1 MVDRAGADRP
11 VSQGPLRSRKRR
23 QAGSRQPLW
32 QAAWAIMLAG
42 AGYAWSMNFQPA
54 REAFERQLAL
64 PEQLLVQALMQVADN
79 RTQAALEQI
88 DKLLSVSPNFRLAQL
103 IKGDLLLA
111 RTRPIDSI
119 GAGIPA
125 DRVAELRDEARAR
138 LARYAFQPPAD
149 LIPAFLL
156 ELPTRYKHVLVIDTS
171 RSTLFVFA
179 NTDSGPRYVADFYIT
194 VGKNGTEKLREGDK
208 KTPLGVYRVISKL
221 PKDKLTDFYGYGAF
235 PIDYPNEWDRVR
247 GRNGHGIWLHGTPLD
262 TYSRPPRASDG
273 CVVLANEDL
282 EALEKYL
289 EPGSTPVL
297 IANQVQWVASSDV
310 AMRRAEL
317 LHQMDG
323 WRQDWESRNTD
334 RYLTHYSK
342 RFSSNGVDHAQWSTQ
357 KRQVN
362 AGKTWITVGVND
374 LSLFLYPGE
383 QALAVATF
391 EQDYASNNLSNRMKK
406 RQYWI
411 KEDGRWKIVYEG
423 AA

>member
-1 MVDRAGADRP
+1 M
-11 VSQGPLRSRKRR
+11 SQGPLRSRKRR
-23 QAGSRQPLW
+23 QSGSRQPLL
-32 QAAWAIMLAG
+32 QAALAIMLAG

-54 REAFERQLAL
+54 RDAFERQLAL
-64 PEQLLVQALMQVADN
+64 PEQLLVQALMEVADN

-88 DKLLSVSPNFRLAQL
+88 DKLLTVSPNFRLAQL

-111 RTRPIDSI
+111 RARPIDSI

-125 DRVAELRDEARAR
+125 DRVAELREEARAR

-149 LIPAFLL
+149 LTPKFLL
-156 ELPTRYKHVLVIDTS
+156 ELPTRYKHVLVIDSS

-208 KTPLGVYRVISKL
+208 KTPLGVYRVIGKL

-273 CVVLANEDL
+273 CVVLTNEDL

-297 IANQVQWVASSDV
+297 IANEVEWVATSDL
-310 AMRRAEL
+310 ARQRAEL
-317 LHQMDG
+317 RQQVEG
-323 WRQDWESRNTD
+323 WRQDWESRNTE

-342 RFSSNGVDHAQWSTQ
+342 RFLSNGVGFAQWSAQ

-362 AGKTWITVGVND
+362 AGKTWITVGMND
-374 LSLFLYPGE
+374 VTLFLYPGE
-383 QALAVATF
+383 QALAVASF